1 METWTRTLPGA
12 WGLVPGDQAD
22 TSGMGKVNRVTRAV
36 TPGAP
41 QAQRPQGSSGGHK
54 ALRSWV
60 QPRALGLE
68 EETCPAREAGSS
80 SRRWPEH
87 QGYRLGVGSQPLVIR
102 TVLV

>member
-1 METWTRTLPGA
+1 MQSA
-12 WGLVPGDQAD
+12 GLEF
-22 TSGMGKVNRVTRAV
+22 R
-36 TPGAP
+36 
-41 QAQRPQGSSGGHK
+41 K
-54 ALRSWV
+54 AL
-60 QPRALGLE
+60 ALGLE